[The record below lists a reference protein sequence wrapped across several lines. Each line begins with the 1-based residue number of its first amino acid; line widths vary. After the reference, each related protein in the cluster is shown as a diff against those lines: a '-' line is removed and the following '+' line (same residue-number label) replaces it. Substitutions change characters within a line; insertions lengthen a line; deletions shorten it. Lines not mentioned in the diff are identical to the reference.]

1 MKSQTNNNLVYAVG
15 ALLVLLV
22 LSGLIFLN
30 SYFVALKISLTLG
43 YDYTIAEG
51 IDFANGQQV
60 TSKILN
66 NKTIVWTKYEKT
78 SDFSPVLTKYQL
90 HHDKPLVEYKS
101 GEFYIKNPFICLLAP
116 EHVDWKH
123 LDLKE
128 WRWYFFKNI
137 PVNSYNTQFFEF
149 SGSMYFNYLKN
160 NNLPIEEVQE
170 SYKEFARIF
179 NDEQKRSIF
188 SRNFIDTHEKPF
200 IMALVANAAKTGT
213 LPADLN
219 WDDIARI
226 IMKYRDDFP
235 DNLPE
240 AVMGIL
246 SITDFW
252 HYDFQEETFFMLNN
266 YLLRPTEYN
275 ALHVFLYII
284 KLVQEENES
293 FSLSETGNLATETE
307 VEEQTIE
314 HRKENRVA
322 DFDNVFDI
330 LHKHNLLE
338 KCLSQVYSDD
348 VETPPLPAPAAIPPD
363 YSGYR
368 LINIYYTDTYDDLPE
383 REKLLKISCFPEIFK
398 TYWQE
403 RLKKLQE
410 KQKEK

>member
-30 SYFVALKISLTLG
+30 SCFVALKISLTLG

-188 SRNFIDTHEKPF
+188 SRNFIDTHEKPL
-200 IMALVANAAKTGT
+200 IMALVAKAAKTGT
-213 LPADLN
+213 LPADLD

-246 SITDFW
+246 SITSFW
-252 HYDFQEETFFMLNN
+252 HYDYQEETFFMLNN

-275 ALHVFLYII
+275 ALYVFLYVI
-284 KLVQEENES
+284 KLEQEVHES
-293 FSLSETGNLATETE
+293 FETE
-307 VEEQTIE
+307 VEDQTIE
-314 HRKENRVA
+314 QRKDNRFA
-322 DFDNVFDI
+322 DFDSVFNI

-338 KCLSQVYSDD
+338 KCLSQVYPDD
-348 VETPPLPAPAAIPPD
+348 VQTPPLPAPVPPD
-363 YSGYR
+363 DDSYMYPS
-368 LINIYYTDTYDDLPE
+368 IYYTDTYENLPQ

-398 TYWQE
+398 PYWQE
-403 RLKKLQE
+403 RLKRLQE